1 MAHSLSFAANSCISC
16 THLKPTTHIHPS
28 LRLQLIAHILS
39 FAFIMVIASTA
50 LMTPLLLYVLG
61 LKDVGWHWQHAALF
75 SSMVAPTDAVA
86 VSAILKG
93 GERRV
98 ELPCLP
104 ARWLQHVGSCTTQLR
119 RPQL

>member
-1 MAHSLSFAANSCISC
+1 MTII
-16 THLKPTTHIHPS
+16 KS

-93 GERRV
+93 GECNA
-98 ELPCLP
+98 ELP
-104 ARWLQHVGSCTTQLR
+104 
-119 RPQL
+119 

>member
-1 MAHSLSFAANSCISC
+1 MAAARGTKICPLRLTAADLVSL
-16 THLKPTTHIHPS
+16 HLPQASYDKIKS

-86 VSAILKG
+86 VSTILKG
-93 GERRV
+93 GE
-98 ELPCLP
+98 
-104 ARWLQHVGSCTTQLR
+104 
-119 RPQL
+119 

>member
-1 MAHSLSFAANSCISC
+1 MTQNLSLG
-16 THLKPTTHIHPS
+16 
-28 LRLQLIAHILS
+28 LQLIAHILS

-61 LKDVGWHWQHAALF
+61 LKNVGWHWQHAALF

-93 GERRV
+93 GERGV
-98 ELPCLP
+98 ELPCLL
-104 ARWLQHVGSCTTQLR
+104 ARWLRHVGSCTRQLR
-119 RPQL
+119 RPQLWSLHKRCHGGSHLQGR

>member
-1 MAHSLSFAANSCISC
+1 MVQLLVLQLMALRLSLAANSRCPCIPC
-16 THLKPTTHIHPS
+16 TYLKPAVTQAPS
-28 LRLQLIAHILS
+28 LWLQLIAHILS

-61 LKDVGWHWQHAALF
+61 LKNVGWHWQHAALF

-93 GERRV
+93 GKRKN
-98 ELPCLP
+98 
-104 ARWLQHVGSCTTQLR
+104 
-119 RPQL
+119 